1 MPRVTVVTPN
11 YNHARYLPERIDSIL
26 AQTFQDFELL
36 ILDNASTDNSREVIG
51 SYARHQ
57 NVRAIFNAEN
67 NGSPYKQ
74 WKLGLSQTKGEYI
87 WFAESDDYADP
98 ALLETLVDRLDR
110 HPNVGLAVCQSWMVD
125 QDSKLLGNLGD
136 LLEHQNHSSHW
147 REDYVNAG
155 HDECKNYM
163 FWHGTIRNA
172 SAVLWRREI
181 LERAGGVPTHLRL
194 SGDWMAY
201 INVLHLSDIAFVS
214 TPLNYF
220 RQHQANV
227 RTQALREGTATHDA
241 LVVQQTLIDRYGLAN
256 LLRDHDKFL
265 PQYMADMING
275 ARLPPHNKVPPAV
288 AMELLVWFAR
298 IHPRAFTSA
307 LKILSWEQMCDLV
320 RRAGMLGIAQAE
332 KCGSGQRRLA
342 VHPPI
347 RTGESQSASRRKHAP
362 FLSQPGSS
370 ADLSSSSAS
379 TAGRP
384 R

>member
-11 YNHARYLPERIDSIL
+11 YNHARHLPERIDSIL
-26 AQTFQDFELL
+26 AQTFQDFEFI
-36 ILDNASTDNSREVIG
+36 ILDDASTDKSREIIE
-51 SYARHQ
+51 SYSKHEK
-57 NVRAIFNAEN
+57 VKAIFNQQN
-67 NGSPYKQ
+67 SGSTFRQ
-74 WKLGLSQTKGEYI
+74 WKLGLGQAKGEYLWI
-87 WFAESDDYADP
+87 AESDDYADP

-155 HDECKNYM
+155 LDECKNYM
-163 FWHGTIRNA
+163 FWHGTIPNA

-181 LERAGGVPTHLRL
+181 LERAGGPPTDMRL

-201 INVLHLSDIAFVS
+201 INVLHLSDMAFVS

-227 RTQALREGTATHDA
+227 RTRVMRQGTPTRETLR
-241 LVVQQTLIDRYGLAN
+241 VQRKLIDRYGLAN

-265 PQYMADMING
+265 SRYVTELVDG
-275 ARLPPHNKVPPAV
+275 ARLAPHDKVPPAV

-320 RRAGMLGIAQAE
+320 RRAGMLGIARKLKNAVAA
-332 KCGSGQRRLA
+332 SG
-342 VHPPI
+342 
-347 RTGESQSASRRKHAP
+347 G
-362 FLSQPGSS
+362 
-370 ADLSSSSAS
+370 
-379 TAGRP
+379 
-384 R
+384 